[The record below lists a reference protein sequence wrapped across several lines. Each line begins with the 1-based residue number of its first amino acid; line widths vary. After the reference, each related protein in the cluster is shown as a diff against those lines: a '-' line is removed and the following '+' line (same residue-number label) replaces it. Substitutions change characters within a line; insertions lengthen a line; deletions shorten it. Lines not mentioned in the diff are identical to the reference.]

1 MQERKTYPSYAGLP
15 KGHYAFTSFYR
26 RHLQC
31 FILMTKFNHQL
42 SMCKRFFAE
51 FCVFRE
57 LSASMRDAS

>member
-1 MQERKTYPSYAGLP
+1 MINTSSALTLVGTKFSRP
-15 KGHYAFTSFYR
+15 YAFTSFYR

-51 FCVFRE
+51 FCVFP
-57 LSASMRDAS
+57 AGGGV